1 MSERTEKNCPDKKP
15 NGSKENLCL
24 KVFYHVRLEGTSRI
38 FLRTGSPA
46 QRHSE
51 RKLLQKLEE
60 KNRKSHFTIL
70 LIAEIL

>member
-38 FLRTGSPA
+38 SEFYFFRLGSGY
-46 QRHSE
+46 
-51 RKLLQKLEE
+51 RKE
-60 KNRKSHFTIL
+60 KKKRRKGNPL
-70 LIAEIL
+70 MK